1 MASPPS
7 FHLRRWKLL
16 AIVALLCHQAE
27 AFGMGKEI
35 RAKALAVSS
44 TVGEVAE
51 AVNGETYQE
60 IIKDEATLEDAEFL
74 RKRVPVVIR
83 YSAGSGLKPFYLTVA
98 KRIKEEFP
106 DVILD
111 KVILPADT
119 SEHGDDDVS
128 TFEVLIDGKLVVSK
142 YRKSETNSVFVSMSE
157 VELAVTR
164 ARRKR
169 RPSTVYGEEGTNL
182 RLEMLKKDRSK
193 NASAD

>member
-1 MASPPS
+1 
-7 FHLRRWKLL
+7 
-16 AIVALLCHQAE
+16 
-27 AFGMGKEI
+27 MGKEI

-74 RKRVPVVIR
+74 VSDDQLVETFAPALKFSKYVTMQRKRVPVVIR